1 MIVYLYVRGGWMKLR
16 VVKKEEHKFT
26 ESFVYEIFKNTSYSD
41 GVVEKALV
49 KEIREKQYYI
59 PQLDLVVEEGG
70 EIIGHLILSKLPISA
85 KYEDEILMLSPV
97 SVAINKQQQGVG
109 TYMIQEGIR
118 LASEMDYKG
127 IIVEGDYRYYR
138 RFGFRTSTEFN
149 IHASS
154 KNPPPYKENLMLMV
168 LCERGM
174 KSISGEVD
182 YSIYNALTH

>member
-26 ESFVYEIFKNTSYSD
+26 ESFVYQIFKNTSYSD
-41 GVVEKALV
+41 GIVEKALV

-118 LASEMDYKG
+118 LAIEMDYKA

-154 KNPPPYKENLMLMV
+154 KNPPPYKENLMVME
-168 LCERGM
+168 LCEKGI
-174 KSISGEVD
+174 KNISGEVD
-182 YSIYNALTH
+182 YSIYNALAH